1 MTEVRVTKVFERLLG
16 RLPPAAAERVLE
28 ASQVLRDNPLA
39 GKLLRGYYE
48 VRVEDQVIR
57 AKLRSLRVGDYR
69 VIYWYDVRKDT
80 VWLLLVGHRKWI
92 YKLLKKS

>member
-1 MTEVRVTKVFERLLG
+1 MTEIRVTRVFEKLLRRLA
-16 RLPPAAAERVLE
+16 PNIAEHILT
-28 ASQVLRDNPLA
+28 ASQVLKDSPLA

-57 AKLRSLRVGDYR
+57 ARLRSLRVGDYR
-69 VIYWYDVRKDT
+69 VIYWYDVREDV

-92 YKLLKKS
+92 YKKLT

>member
-1 MTEVRVTKVFERLLG
+1 MLRNINPSDVSRIIEALHI
-16 RLPPAAAERVLE
+16 LE
-28 ASQVLRDNPLA
+28 EDPTV

-80 VWLLLVGHRKWI
+80 VWLLLVGHRKWV